1 MTAQLA
7 TLRPQSSQALTG
19 TRQIG
24 LTPQSIEEAMKM
36 ADLLSKSSMVPKD
49 YMNNPGNIIVAIQFG
64 AEIGLP
70 PLQAMQN
77 LSVVNG
83 RPAIWGDAI
92 IALVRGSGLMED
104 IREDIS
110 DTGATCTVKRRG
122 EQPVSRTFTAEDAKR
137 AGLYGKQGPWQQY
150 PKRMLQMRARAWALR
165 DVFPDVLR
173 GVHVAEEAQDMPNER
188 PMGQAE
194 IIPADD
200 PPTPAHASRTE
211 AVKAALANRGKA
223 KASPAPA
230 APAMADGEPVEAGPD
245 LPMVLTLIRDA
256 GTEEELHGAGEMAGR
271 LTSAADKKQA
281 RDAYRARANAL
292 KAEAEAARRREAEE
306 EARMEREAIQA
317 EAEADDA
324 EAMTP
329 AAADF
334 FAGEAI

>member
-7 TLRPQSSQALTG
+7 TLRPQSAPALTG
-19 TRQIG
+19 ARQIG

-173 GVHVAEEAQDMPNER
+173 GVHVGEEAQDMP
-188 PMGQAE
+188 PIKAMGDAE
-194 IIPADD
+194 IIPAD
-200 PPTPAHASRTE
+200 PPATPHVSRTE
-211 AVKAALANRGKA
+211 QVKARLAAGKA
-223 KASPAPA
+223 KPSTAPV
-230 APAMADGEPVEAGPD
+230 MGDGQPQEPGPD
-245 LPMVLTLIRDA
+245 LPMVLSLIRDA
-256 GTEEELHGAGEMAGR
+256 GTEEEMHGAAEMAGR
-271 LTSAADKKQA
+271 LTSPADKEQA
-281 RDAYRARANAL
+281 RKAYKARQKAMQ
-292 KAEAEAARRREAEE
+292 AEAEAERKREAEE
-306 EARMEREAIQA
+306 EARLEREAIQA
-317 EAEADDA
+317 EDAADDA
-324 EAMTP
+324 ETMTA

-334 FAGEAI
+334 FVEAA